1 MTEGTSPP
9 VGVTPI
15 VQRGEVAQELSSG
28 SKLDALL
35 RLHLSHLQLVKEECE
50 QEFQLC
56 WELVFQRLEPRCLKK
71 CTSEKC
77 RQAPAG

>member
-15 VQRGEVAQELSSG
+15 VQCGELAQELSSR

-35 RLHLSHLQLVKEECE
+35 RLHLSHLQLVK
-50 QEFQLC
+50 
-56 WELVFQRLEPRCLKK
+56 
-71 CTSEKC
+71 
-77 RQAPAG
+77 